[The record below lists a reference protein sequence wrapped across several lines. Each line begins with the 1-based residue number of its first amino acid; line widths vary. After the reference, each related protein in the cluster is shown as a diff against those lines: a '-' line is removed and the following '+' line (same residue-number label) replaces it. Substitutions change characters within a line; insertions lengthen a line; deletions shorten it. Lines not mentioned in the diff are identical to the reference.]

1 MRQHER
7 VHAIS
12 ILHHCAAQCC
22 VGSLP
27 VCSTSAPHTHTA
39 QQNAHSLRR
48 SQAIPDPAE
57 PPPQCQPGE
66 GTIISTISTAKRDT
80 VFKLQ
85 QNSSREAMSL
95 LHGTHRGRV
104 LLRSTPEW
112 AGVCASGCHDR
123 VVGS

>member
-1 MRQHER
+1 MRQHKR

-12 ILHHCAAQCC
+12 IFHHCAAQCC

-39 QQNAHSLRR
+39 HQNAHSLRC
-48 SQAIPDPAE
+48 SQAIPDPAQ

-66 GTIISTISTAKRDT
+66 GTIISTTSAAKRS
-80 VFKLQ
+80 LR

-95 LHGTHRGRV
+95 LRGTHRG
-104 LLRSTPEW
+104 EF
-112 AGVCASGCHDR
+112 C
-123 VVGS
+123 